1 MATASEL
8 ITQLYVGYYD
18 RAPDPA
24 GLNYWVGRFN
34 VGMSLL
40 EIAQSFSVQPESA
53 SLYGFLSAP
62 LVGLPDSFLDSV
74 YRNLFNRPIEPG
86 GLAYWKGELAN
97 GKPVGRVIVDIISG
111 AQGADKTIVD
121 NKVSVGLF
129 YADHVSTPQSGGF
142 RIGEARQVLDGVNA
156 TAASVNSAQSLV
168 RSLAQESLTLIFNDP
183 AGVLTPF
190 EAGIRASVHAAWDQW
205 EMYFTRRVPIEIEI
219 NFEAASAT
227 TLASARS
234 LLLVPTG
241 EFDQGRR
248 IGMVGVA
255 SELKTGVDS
264 NGSEPDAEITLSNN
278 LSQFVFRSSVNDPLP
293 NNKFDAI
300 TVFAHEIGHILG
312 FSSGGGFNLISSF
325 DRFVSGATSSQF
337 TGTAAMAANNGNPV
351 PLVENSPA
359 HLADSTDL
367 MHSSITNGQFRPV
380 EALHIAILQ
389 DTGLPVSVLA
399 AGGLV

>member
-1 MATASEL
+1 MATANEL
-8 ITQLYVGYYD
+8 IAQLYVGYYD
-18 RAPDPA
+18 RAPDPE
-24 GLNYWVGRFN
+24 GLNYWIGRLN
-34 VGMSLL
+34 SGMGLL
-40 EIAQSFSVQPESA
+40 EIAQSFSVQPEST

-62 LVGLPDSFLDSV
+62 LVGSPDGFLDSV
-74 YRNLFNRPIEPG
+74 YRNLFNRAIDTG

-121 NKVSVGLF
+121 NKASVGLF
-129 YADHVSTPQSGGF
+129 YADHVSTPLSGGF
-142 RIGEARQVLDGVNA
+142 RLGEARQVLDGVNA

-168 RSLAQESLTLIFNDP
+168 MSLAQESLTLIFNDP
-183 AGVLTPF
+183 SGILAPF

-205 EMYFTRRVPIEIEI
+205 EMYFTRRAPIEIEI
-219 NFEAASAT
+219 NFEVASST

-264 NGSEPDAEITLSNN
+264 NGAAPDAEITLGNN
-278 LSQFVFRSSVNDPLP
+278 LSQFAFRSSVNEPIP
-293 NNKFDAI
+293 SNKFDAI
-300 TVFAHEIGHILG
+300 TIFAHEIGHILG
-312 FSSGGGFNLISSF
+312 FSSGGGSTLIASF
-325 DRFVSGATSSQF
+325 ERFVTGTTLVQF
-337 TGTAAMAANNGNPV
+337 TGTAAKAANNGNPV
-351 PLVENSPA
+351 TLVPNSPA
-359 HLADSTDL
+359 HLADTTDL
-367 MHSSITNGQFRPV
+367 MHSTITNGQFRPV
-380 EALHIAILQ
+380 EALHVAILQ
-389 DTGLPVSVLA
+389 DTGLPISVLA